1 VTLLP
6 VSGVALVVRDPTGE
20 DEINVLE
27 STLAPVPAILE
38 LARRVARTVMGSPLD
53 WAGLPAT
60 DLGAAALVIRQSW
73 VGEVIRTDAKCPG
86 PACRERIDVSFG
98 IEDYL
103 HYHRPRRPRSAI
115 GVAGEGWLTLA
126 GTPLRFRVPTV
137 ADLLAAMSCD
147 QPAAELS
154 GRCVDAPELSRALAR
169 RLDRALSSLAPSLN
183 DLLGGSCPACG
194 QKVAMRFDP
203 LAYTLTELRQAFS
216 GIHLEAHALAAA
228 YGWPETAIFALPRSR
243 RRRYAS
249 MIADERRAG

>member
-6 VSGVALVVRDPTGE
+6 VSGVALVVREPTGE
-20 DEINVLE
+20 DEIYVLE

-38 LARRVARTVMGSPLD
+38 LARRVARTVTGDRLD
-53 WAGLPAT
+53 WMSLPAT
-60 DLGAAALVIRQSW
+60 DLGAAALVIRRSW
-73 VGEVIRTDAKCPG
+73 IGEVIRTDAKCPG
-86 PACRERIDVSFG
+86 PGCRERIDVSFG
-98 IEDYL
+98 IGDYL

-126 GTPLRFRVPTV
+126 ATPVRFRVPTV

-154 GRCVDAPELSRALAR
+154 DRCIDAPELSRALAQ
-169 RLDRALSSLAPSLN
+169 RLDRALSALAPSLD
-183 DLLGGSCPACG
+183 DLVGGSCPACG
-194 QKVAMRFDP
+194 HKVTMRFDP

-228 YGWPETAIFALPRSR
+228 YGWPETSILALPRGR